1 MQSPPEYVPLYRRG
15 SSEERV
21 LREPLLKEEVDRPTQ
36 SARVGADRFLIW
48 SVAGV
53 AVTTVLSILLFVN
66 GLSANNSQPQVGVPP
81 LRPNPYV
88 YLDKILQNSTKTF
101 PPIINFPQV
110 VLQIDNAD
118 KSRTMRE
125 HERGR
130 ATAFGT
136 VYPDDR
142 RVLITDSV
150 SAVVQFRNLDY
161 AMENCVLNISLP
173 VETAR
178 FHPDINLTPTTVID
192 VWTLEDSA
200 EFAQDIRGGAAAR
213 APARRTLLATLPF
226 PSSGSQQSGIFRCP
240 SGAFTTLELA
250 CAPRAARCFV
260 DFWQDRRAK
269 PVGGVH
275 IIQYSTPVEFGST
288 WS

>member
-1 MQSPPEYVPLYRRG
+1 M
-15 SSEERV
+15 
-21 LREPLLKEEVDRPTQ
+21 
-36 SARVGADRFLIW
+36 
-48 SVAGV
+48 
-53 AVTTVLSILLFVN
+53 TTVLSILLFVN

-118 KSRTMRE
+118 KSRTTRE

-150 SAVVQFRNLDY
+150 SMSFAAVGKR
-161 AMENCVLNISLP
+161 
-173 VETAR
+173 
-178 FHPDINLTPTTVID
+178 LTSVT
-192 VWTLEDSA
+192 
-200 EFAQDIRGGAAAR
+200 
-213 APARRTLLATLPF
+213 
-226 PSSGSQQSGIFRCP
+226 
-240 SGAFTTLELA
+240 
-250 CAPRAARCFV
+250 
-260 DFWQDRRAK
+260 
-269 PVGGVH
+269 
-275 IIQYSTPVEFGST
+275 
-288 WS
+288 